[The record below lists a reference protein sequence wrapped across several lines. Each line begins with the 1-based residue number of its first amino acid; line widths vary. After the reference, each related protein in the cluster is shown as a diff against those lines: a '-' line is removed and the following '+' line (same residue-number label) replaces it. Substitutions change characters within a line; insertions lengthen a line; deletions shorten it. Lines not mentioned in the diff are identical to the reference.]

1 MISLLQMEV
10 ESSVQPEIWQR
21 FQDLQQFDVF
31 YTPPGPFCWSLHV
44 ICWKP
49 SEVSKQLHLLS
60 TENRATTWSCVGLSN
75 NCTCFQS
82 TDVPSLGSLSFTF
95 QASGR
100 LLLAQNHQNFHIVNS
115 SPVFV
120 IFMAAATTWKV
131 SRDRANLRSE
141 SLAKGEIQ
149 PDVCH
154 FPEKQSLTKRSS
166 LRAGF
171 SWTKM
176 ALYVTRAPET
186 VYQNSVVKYTVQSI
200 SIQLSIP
207 VVFWF
212 QYRLY
217 KTGKRQRR

>member
-1 MISLLQMEV
+1 MFRVISTELIKLIKIMCSLTTLFMISLLQMEV

-31 YTPPGPFCWSLHV
+31 YTPLGPFCWSLHV

-100 LLLAQNHQNFHIVNS
+100 LLLAQNHQFSYCKFFSCVILYGS
-115 SPVFV
+115 SDYV
-120 IFMAAATTWKV
+120 K
-131 SRDRANLRSE
+131 SE
-141 SLAKGEIQ
+141 S
-149 PDVCH
+149 
-154 FPEKQSLTKRSS
+154 RSS
-166 LRAGF
+166 KFEIRIVG
-171 SWTKM
+171 
-176 ALYVTRAPET
+176 
-186 VYQNSVVKYTVQSI
+186 
-200 SIQLSIP
+200 
-207 VVFWF
+207 
-212 QYRLY
+212 
-217 KTGKRQRR
+217 